1 LGEKDKELLNQKVS
15 LIADAV
21 EDGERPTVVVT
32 YFVPDPLKAGGKYK
46 TVTETVKKIDT
57 VRRCLILEKTVGVA
71 GIHGEIQLDDILEL
85 KGDLL
90 DTLESE

>member
-1 LGEKDKELLNQKVS
+1 
-15 LIADAV
+15 
-21 EDGERPTVVVT
+21 
-32 YFVPDPLKAGGKYK
+32 
-46 TVTETVKKIDT
+46 

-71 GIHGEIQLDDILEL
+71 GIHAEVLFDDILEL